1 MNFNNKKR
9 TIKIKEKARQSNW
22 TISFAIQIK
31 DENKCKITRNS
42 KTSNIVSYFYIFIQC
57 FLSFNIC
64 SLFSPIH
71 TYYVNS
77 YVFTYNAFCVTLYS
91 ISVSEMIFFF
101 FCEKII
107 YLCEWEYLCEMSS
120 ICRFFALKE
129 NTVNKIQSRTIA
141 TFYCISLFCLSFCFV
156 CFSQKQN
163 WVAYCIDKVSIGNKC
178 S

>member
-101 FCEKII
+101 LRENHLFVWMRIFVWNVVD
-107 YLCEWEYLCEMSS
+107 LS
-120 ICRFFALKE
+120 I
-129 NTVNKIQSRTIA
+129 
-141 TFYCISLFCLSFCFV
+141 FCFERKHGQQDTV
-156 CFSQKQN
+156 KNYRNFLLYIFVLFKFLLCLLQSEAKLSRLLYRQSFN
-163 WVAYCIDKVSIGNKC
+163 R
-178 S
+178 

>member
-101 FCEKII
+101 FARK
-107 YLCEWEYLCEMSS
+107 SS
-120 ICRFFALKE
+120 ICVNENICVKCRRFVDFLLWKKTRSTRYSQE
-129 NTVNKIQSRTIA
+129 LSQ
-141 TFYCISLFCLSFCFV
+141 LFIVYLCFV
-156 CFSQKQN
+156 
-163 WVAYCIDKVSIGNKC
+163 
-178 S
+178 